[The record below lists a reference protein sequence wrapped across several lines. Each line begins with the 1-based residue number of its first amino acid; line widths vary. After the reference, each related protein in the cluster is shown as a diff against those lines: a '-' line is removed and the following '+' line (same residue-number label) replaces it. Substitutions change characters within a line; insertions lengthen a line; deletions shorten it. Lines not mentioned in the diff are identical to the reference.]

1 MNETSALVVRTDGD
15 YAVVEAQG
23 APGCGRCEAAGGCAS
38 ASLGRLFCAAPRRI
52 RVLNRL
58 GARPGER
65 VVLTARE
72 GALLRSAGA
81 AYGLPLLLLV
91 AGAVLGAAL
100 ADSPGSRDLYA
111 AAGAAIGL
119 IAGLAG
125 ARLLNALSRGDP
137 RFDLHILRRA

>member
-1 MNETSALVVRTDGD
+1 MNETPAVVVHTEGE

-23 APGCGRCEAAGGCAS
+23 ASGCGRCESVGGCAS
-38 ASLGRLFCAAPRRI
+38 ARLGRLFCAAPRRF

-65 VVLTARE
+65 VVLAVRE

-81 AYGLPLLLLV
+81 AYGVPLLLVV
-91 AGAVLGAAL
+91 AGAILGAWL
-100 ADSPGSRDLYA
+100 AASPRTRDLYA

-119 IAGLAG
+119 IAGLACTH
-125 ARLLNALSRGDP
+125 LFNALSRTDP
-137 RFDLHILRRA
+137 RFEPHILRRA